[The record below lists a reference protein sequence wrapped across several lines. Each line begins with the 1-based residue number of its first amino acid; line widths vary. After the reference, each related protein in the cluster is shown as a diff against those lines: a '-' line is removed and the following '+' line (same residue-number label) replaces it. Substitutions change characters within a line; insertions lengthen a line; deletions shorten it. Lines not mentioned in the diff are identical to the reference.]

1 MGIEETMGEHL
12 TFHVEGTP
20 APQGSKR
27 VFRGRVVEQSKRV
40 KPWRDLVHAAAVR
53 AGDDACLLGPLT
65 PPYRVEMTFRIQK
78 PRTSRAKHPVAPTI
92 GDLDKLT
99 RAVGDALTSA
109 GLIEDDRHIITLT
122 AEKEWAEDGEKAGVT
137 VRVTEIT

>member
-1 MGIEETMGEHL
+1 MSI

-40 KPWRDLVHAAAVR
+40 KPWRDLVHAAAIQ
-53 AGDDACLLGPLT
+53 AGDDAALLGPLE
-65 PPYRVEMTFRIQK
+65 PPYRVEMWFFIAK
-78 PRTSRAKHPVAPTI
+78 PRTTRAKHPVAPTV

-99 RAVGDALTSA
+99 RAVGDALVSA
-109 GLIEDDRHIITLT
+109 GLLEDDRHIIKLA
-122 AEKEWAEDGEKAGVT
+122 AEKAWAVGEKPGVI
-137 VRVTEIT
+137 VRVTEIA

>member
-1 MGIEETMGEHL
+1 MTV
-12 TFHVEGTP
+12 TFTVAGTP
-20 APQGSKR
+20 APQGSKTR
-27 VFRGRVVEQSKRV
+27 TRYGMFESSKRV
-40 KPWRDLVHAAAVR
+40 KPWRELVHAAAVR
-53 AGDDACLLGPLT
+53 AGDDVCLLGPLT

-92 GDLDKLT
+92 GDIDKLT

-137 VRVTEIT
+137 VRVTEIG

>member
-1 MGIEETMGEHL
+1 MTVSF
-12 TFHVEGTP
+12 TVAGTP
-20 APQGSKR
+20 APQGSKTR
-27 VFRGRVVEQSKRV
+27 TRYGMFESSKRV

-65 PPYRVEMTFRIQK
+65 PPYRVEMRFLIAK

-109 GLIEDDRHIITLT
+109 GLIEDDRHIIALT
-122 AEKEWAEDGEKAGVT
+122 ASKAWAVDENPGVT
-137 VRVTEIT
+137 VRVTEIA